1 LEAGPVSPKVRPVEG
16 MVPSATTR
24 KDVIMKTIALLS
36 LALVVAAAAHAE
48 AGAEDFDLQNRS
60 QAAPSALTRAEVQ
73 AEYMRAAAAGEV
85 QYGEGGSAFVIN
97 QQAGS
102 PRDVG
107 AVREEAIQAAR
118 SHPQDV
124 A

>member
-1 LEAGPVSPKVRPVEG
+1 
-16 MVPSATTR
+16 
-24 KDVIMKTIALLS
+24 MKTIALLS

-48 AGAEDFDLQNRS
+48 AGAEDFNLQNRP
-60 QAAPSALTRAEVQ
+60 AAAASTVTRAQVQ
-73 AEYMRAAAAGEV
+73 AEYMRAASAGEI
-85 QYGEGGSAFVIN
+85 QYGEGGSTFVVN

-107 AVREEAIQAAR
+107 VVRSEAAQAAR
-118 SHPQDV
+118 NHPQDI